1 MLFPE
6 IWSVVDDEVMGS
18 RSMSV
23 PQGQRTSIP
32 DMMAVI
38 QLDGPGYKNHQMQ
51 KIC

>member
-18 RSMSV
+18 RSRSV
-23 PQGQRTSIP
+23 PKDSPTSIP

-38 QLDGPGYKNHQMQ
+38 QLDSPGYENHQ
-51 KIC
+51 I